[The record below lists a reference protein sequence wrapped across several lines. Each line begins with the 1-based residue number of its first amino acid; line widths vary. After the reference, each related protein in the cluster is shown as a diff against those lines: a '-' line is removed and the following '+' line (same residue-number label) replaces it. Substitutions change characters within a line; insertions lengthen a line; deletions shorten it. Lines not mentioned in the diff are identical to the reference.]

1 MNYLIPAN
9 AKNGNLIFN
18 VFTWFDL
25 TLFLSGI
32 AVSLLLLLIIGP
44 DSLGS
49 SIICLAPGLTCSM
62 LVVPV
67 NNYHNIL
74 TVLKEMINFFKNRR
88 NYKWKGWCYTD
99 EYK

>member
-9 AKNGNLIFN
+9 TKSGNLIFN

-32 AVSLLLLLIIGP
+32 GVSLLLLLIVSPGTLL
-44 DSLGS
+44 SAF
-49 SIICLAPGLTCSM
+49 ICLLPGLTCSM

-67 NNYHNIL
+67 PNYHNIL
-74 TVLKEMINFFKNRR
+74 TVLKEMISFFNGRR

>member
-18 VFTWFDL
+18 IFTWFDL
-25 TLFLSGI
+25 CLFGGGI
-32 AVSLLLLLIIGP
+32 LGSLILLIIISP
-44 DSLGS
+44 QT
-49 SIICLAPGLTCSM
+49 ITTAMICLGPVLICSF
-62 LVVPV
+62 LVIPVP
-67 NNYHNIL
+67 NYHNIL
-74 TVLKEMINFFKNRR
+74 TVIREMIDFFYGRR